1 MWRLDGIWHRVATWH
16 RNEIELMI
24 NLISFSTWT
33 HFTNFQSRQK
43 LLNFKS
49 IFFFVISI
57 IANGIWVSVVP
68 RLWVIRFWF
77 GASDW
82 ENFQNWFPSE
92 APPVPLS
99 GSPAWSDTGRTFKQR
114 VSFYRSTTI
123 IFFRKDFKSMHIN
136 QNYELDLNIK
146 C

>member
-24 NLISFSTWT
+24 NLILFSTWT
-33 HFTNFQSRQK
+33 HFTNFWTLWFTSKITKLWIEDFRWIGSELRQAAIE
-43 LLNFKS
+43 NM
-49 IFFFVISI
+49 
-57 IANGIWVSVVP
+57 VS
-68 RLWVIRFWF
+68 
-77 GASDW
+77 
-82 ENFQNWFPSE
+82 NWFPSE
-92 APPVPLS
+92 TPPFPLS
-99 GSPAWSDTGRTFKQR
+99 GSPVWSDTGRASKQR

-123 IFFRKDFKSMHIN
+123 IFFRKDSKSMHIN